1 MPNRVGVYPGSFD
14 PPTYGHLDLIERAAR
29 LFDTLIVAVA
39 WNPEKTGLFTADE
52 RIAMI
57 HGITHHI
64 DNVKVDQFSGLT
76 VDFARKHKAMALVRG
91 LRAVSDF
98 EFEMTMA
105 ATNRN
110 MYTDCDTISFM
121 PTEQYMFISSRL
133 VKEIAQLGGDVS
145 QFVPES
151 VLQEL
156 NKKIKGG

>member
-1 MPNRVGVYPGSFD
+1 MPERIGVYPGSFD

-39 WNPEKTGLFTADE
+39 WNPEKVGLFTAEE

-57 HGITHHI
+57 QTITSHI

-76 VDFARKHKAMALVRG
+76 VDFAREHQAMALVRG

-105 ATNRN
+105 ATNRT
-110 MYTDCDTISFM
+110 MYKDCDTISFM

-133 VKEIAQLGGDVS
+133 VKEIAQLDGDVS
-145 QFVPES
+145 QFVPAS
-151 VLQEL
+151 VLEEL
-156 NKKIKGG
+156 KKKIHGG